1 MIPSVTVTHT
11 QFHRV
16 FGMTPGPRKRL
27 WTEEPLQRKVPNSG
41 SWHVDIAWHGH
52 AGYIFLIPSQEW
64 TESWILAGH
73 SSREPAGPVGTYRSA
88 SHPDENLRWSMLRS
102 AVSTDV
108 FGCVAALC
116 MGTIWD
122 YDTPWTGIHL
132 QAAICFILRF
142 SNRFNYS
149 FWQRLLAQNTLVW
162 ALVSTMFHLKCFI
175 RVWVRPSAN
184 PLIQREYDDM
194 GIWITWI

>member
-1 MIPSVTVTHT
+1 
-11 QFHRV
+11 
-16 FGMTPGPRKRL
+16 MTPGPRKRL

-41 SWHVDIAWHGH
+41 CWRVDIAWHGH

-132 QAAICFILRF
+132 QAAICFISRF

-149 FWQRLLAQNTLVW
+149 FWQSLLAQNTLVW